1 MRVAQSCLTLCDP
14 MDYTVHGMLQARMSH
29 QIENTNLKKKK
40 NYFKAKKQTKPTSGV
55 EKYNSASELY
65 FRPKKIGK
73 KKKPSA
79 MCQHNLAKNS
89 DLTRDSQNNFMS
101 KRIRD

>member
-1 MRVAQSCLTLCDP
+1 MRP
-14 MDYTVHGMLQARMSH
+14 HGLYSSWNAPGQNVSPNREY
-29 QIENTNLKKKK
+29 QFKKKK

-55 EKYNSASELY
+55 EKYNSDSELY
-65 FRPKKIGK
+65 FRQNKIEK